1 MKGAE
6 YATGYCPNSTVWM
19 QIRQLSTG
27 PDVQLREDCNI
38 KRATIANLTGPCISF
53 RCNWKHYE
61 SDVKCMI
68 SWLCGSLGEWL
79 RWQQVTHDLPYR
91 ISYFLYLAR
100 TLFVLYCIYGR
111 YNKVFLSKYLGLLD
125 ITCMCFV
132 ILHYEAE
139 PKLIVYQWWPSS
151 FTSYDVWS
159 PKIINTLR
167 PRQDGRHF
175 PDYILKCIFLN
186 TNVWISL
193 TISLKCV
200 RKVRISNIPSLVQIM
215 AWRRPGDKPL
225 SEPLMVSLLTHVC
238 VTRPQWVKWTLK

>member
-6 YATGYCPNSTVWM
+6 YATGYCPNSTIWM

-38 KRATIANLTGPCISF
+38 KRATIANLTGPGISF

-79 RWQQVTHDLPYR
+79 RWQQVTHDLLYR

-111 YNKVFLSKYLGLLD
+111 YNKVFFSKYLGLLD

-132 ILHYEAE
+132 ILHCEAE

-151 FTSYDVWS
+151 FTAYDVWS
-159 PKIINTLR
+159 PHWGRDKMAAVFLTTFWNAFSWIKIHEFYLR
-167 PRQDGRHF
+167 FHW
-175 PDYILKCIFLN
+175 
-186 TNVWISL
+186 NVFGKFEL
-193 TISLKCV
+193 TIFHHWF
-200 RKVRISNIPSLVQIM
+200 R
-215 AWRRPGDKPL
+215 
-225 SEPLMVSLLTHVC
+225 
-238 VTRPQWVKWTLK
+238 